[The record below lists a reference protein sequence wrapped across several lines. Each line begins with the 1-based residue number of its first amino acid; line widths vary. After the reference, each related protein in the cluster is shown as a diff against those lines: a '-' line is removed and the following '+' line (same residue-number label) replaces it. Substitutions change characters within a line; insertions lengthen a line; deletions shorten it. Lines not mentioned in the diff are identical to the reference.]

1 MSEALKM
8 NTTLTKLNIGGIDSR
23 LMARF
28 HRSLP
33 LSQKCSTGNMLT
45 KVGAA
50 SLLEA
55 LKTNTTLTS
64 LNLNGEQTNYFFLKE
79 RSHHQLFIHVN
90 QTENRMEGEGTAL
103 LSEFL
108 KTNSSLLALHL
119 RCKDHEMI
127 PLSIDF
133 F

>member
-1 MSEALKM
+1 MSTNNTTYHGIHKKATDIGDTGVAPKSEALKI
-8 NTTLTKLNIGGIDSR
+8 NTTHTKLNIGGIDSR

-64 LNLNGEQTNYFFLKE
+64 LNLNGEQTNHFF
-79 RSHHQLFIHVN
+79 
-90 QTENRMEGEGTAL
+90 
-103 LSEFL
+103 
-108 KTNSSLLALHL
+108 
-119 RCKDHEMI
+119 
-127 PLSIDF
+127 
-133 F
+133 